1 MNEPIISP
9 WLVYWVTR
17 IEYVQA
23 YLLTAFLI
31 ICISGPLVIIYCAA
45 FDTYDDIKDKYF
57 NRWAKTAVIGLL
69 ICGIFDIFVPSKE
82 VIIAMY
88 VAKQV
93 TPANIQTAGAVADK
107 SIDYIGIKADKT
119 TDAAV
124 EKIIRIIDAIKKEDN
139 KK

>member
-1 MNEPIISP
+1 MDEPIISP
-9 WLVYWVTR
+9 WLIYWVTR
-17 IEYVQA
+17 IEYVQNF
-23 YLLTAFLI
+23 LCFAFI
-31 ICISGPLVIIYCAA
+31 IMCISGPMLFMYCAA
-45 FDTYDDIKDKYF
+45 IDASEDIIKKYL
-57 NRWAKTAVIGLL
+57 NRWAKTTVIWLL
-69 ICGIFDIFVPSKE
+69 IGGIIDIFIPSKE

-107 SIDYIGIKADKT
+107 SIDYIGSKADKT